1 LLGVMQGRLSKS
13 LSGKVQEFP
22 SQTWEN
28 EFELANKVGVKAI
41 EWTVDYENYRSNPI
55 FDKKLAPRIIEVSE
69 QSEVSIPSM
78 TLDCFVEAPIH
89 AINEITGLKSDFE
102 DLIWVVNNICIQGL
116 NTLVLPIVAEAGD
129 FDKVKLKNLIDTLT
143 KTGEKIAGLGKR
155 IAIECEFEIPLIA
168 ELLDALDPQ
177 IFGINF
183 DMGNSAAMGH
193 SAKEEIAACG
203 NRIFNVHIKDR
214 PINGKTVPLG
224 SGSVDFKEVADGLN
238 EVKYSGNMIL
248 QAARSFVLPEVDE
261 VANYVKFCEGLGW
274 AND

>member
-1 LLGVMQGRLSKS
+1 MQGRLSKS

-55 FDKKLAPRIIEVSE
+55 FDKKLASKIIEVSE
-69 QSEVSIPSM
+69 QSEVSIPSI

-89 AINEITGLKSDFE
+89 ATNVITGLKSDFE
-102 DLIWVVNNICIQGL
+102 DLIWVVNNICLQGL

-129 FDKVKLKNLIDTLT
+129 FDKVKLNNLIDTLT
-143 KTGEKIAGLGKR
+143 RTGEKIAGLGKR

-193 SAKEEIAACG
+193 GAKEEIAACR

-214 PINGKTVPLG
+214 LLNGKTVPLG

-238 EVKYSGNMIL
+238 EIKYSGNMIL

-274 AND
+274 GND

>member
-1 LLGVMQGRLSKS
+1 MQGRLSKS
-13 LSGKVQEFP
+13 ISGKVQEFP

-41 EWTVDYENYRSNPI
+41 EWTVDHKNYRSNPI
-55 FDKKLAPRIIEVSE
+55 FNKKLAPKIIEMSK
-69 QSEVSIPSM
+69 QSQISIPSI

-89 AINEITGLKSDFE
+89 AINEITGLKSNFE
-102 DLIWVVNNICIQGL
+102 DLIWVVNNICLQDL

-168 ELLDALDPQ
+168 KLLDALDPE

-214 PINGKTVPLG
+214 ILGGKTVPLG
-224 SGSVDFKEVADGLN
+224 QGSVDFKEVAKSLQDIG
-238 EVKYSGNMIL
+238 YAGNMIM
-248 QAARSFVLPEVDE
+248 QAARDFNRPEAQVISEYISFCRE
-261 VANYVKFCEGLGW
+261 LGW
-274 AND
+274 VND